1 MVECRSTT
9 TTQAAAAAAAAAA
22 AIAHRVQESSGIN
35 DGDPLQ
41 QWLLLLLCT
50 YCHAGTACADDNVAC
65 WL

>member
-35 DGDPLQ
+35 DGDTLQ
-41 QWLLLLLCT
+41 Q
-50 YCHAGTACADDNVAC
+50 
-65 WL
+65 